1 MVNLQETIAE
11 KELGTKIPAPVL
23 DGGRATAPAR
33 HRESTVYTRERLP
46 PYYPKHDRQLSALAA
61 PVILKNRK
69 STYLKNMRLGFAQA
83 A

>member
-33 HRESTVYTRERLP
+33 HRESTVYTREKLRPFTSGHLVNSVRGLRRLSL
-46 PYYPKHDRQLSALAA
+46 RTA
-61 PVILKNRK
+61 NRPTIK
-69 STYLKNMRLGFAQA
+69 ICGFDFAQA

>member
-33 HRESTVYTRERLP
+33 HRESTVYTREKLRP
-46 PYYPKHDRQLSALAA
+46 FTSGHDGQLSARAS

-69 STYLKNMRLGFAQA
+69 
-83 A
+83 